1 MTASSFQFDV
11 ETAARLLDPNAES
24 AERAE
29 RASNRGPSYGVDLT
43 SNWNI
48 GENPN
53 GGYLTATSLQA
64 MRQTAEQPDPLTVTT
79 HFLRPGS
86 GSAAGVVDT
95 ELIRPGRRS
104 TTVTGQ
110 FHQGGKQ
117 RLQVV
122 AAFGDLSTPSSS
134 EVDHSL
140 DLPPVDIPDPD
151 DCVSRMGLEQG
162 VDLPIM
168 SRLDIRID
176 PKWSEAGSADHA
188 EVSGW
193 IRFSDGRPTDSL
205 ALTLFGDAFP
215 PSLFSLLGRVGWVPT
230 LELTVHVR
238 RRPEPGWIRARF
250 YTTDLHNG
258 MLVENGELWDSTG
271 KLVAQSRQL
280 ALLL

>member
-1 MTASSFQFDV
+1 MARPTSGAASAQAQANTSFDV
-11 ETAARLLDPNAES
+11 EISDK
-24 AERAE
+24 
-29 RASNRGPSYGVDLT
+29 
-43 SNWNI
+43 WNI

-64 MRQTAEQPDPLTVTT
+64 MRHTAGQPDPLSVTT

-86 GSAAGVVDT
+86 GATGGVVET
-95 ELIRPGRRS
+95 QLIRPGRRS

-110 FHQGGKQ
+110 LHQGDKQ

-122 AAFGDLSTPSSS
+122 AAFGDLSAESSS
-134 EVDHSL
+134 EINHSL
-140 DLPPVDIPDPD
+140 DLPPVDLPPPD
-151 DCVSRMGLEQG
+151 DCVSRVGLEQG

-168 SRLDIRID
+168 SRLDIRLD
-176 PKWSEAGSADHA
+176 PKWAAAGASDHA

-193 IRFSDGRPTDSL
+193 IRFADGRPADTL
-205 ALTLFGDAFP
+205 GLVLFGDAFP

-250 YTTDLHNG
+250 STTDLHNG
-258 MLVENGELWDSTG
+258 MLIENGELWDSTG